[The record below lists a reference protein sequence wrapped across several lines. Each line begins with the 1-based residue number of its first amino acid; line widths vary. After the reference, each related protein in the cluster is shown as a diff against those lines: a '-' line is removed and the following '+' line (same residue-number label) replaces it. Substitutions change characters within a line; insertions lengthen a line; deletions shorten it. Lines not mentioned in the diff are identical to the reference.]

1 LHTEPHAQLDPQ
13 VQEAP
18 KQDVQLQFVSVEFVV
33 FVMAVS
39 SDGGG
44 CR

>member
-39 SDGGG
+39 SDGVG